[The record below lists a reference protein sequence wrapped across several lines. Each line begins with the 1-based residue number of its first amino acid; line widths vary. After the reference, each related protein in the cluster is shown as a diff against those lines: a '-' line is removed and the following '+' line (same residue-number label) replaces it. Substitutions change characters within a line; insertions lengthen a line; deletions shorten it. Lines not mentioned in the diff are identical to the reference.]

1 MAITFKRYKKIAE
14 DVLEIEREFNE
25 KAGVSEEFCSFPEF
39 IREELLPPNNT
50 VFDISCKEM
59 QRVWD
64 VKLPINEF

>member
-1 MAITFKRYKKIAE
+1 M
-14 DVLEIEREFNE
+14 
-25 KAGVSEEFCSFPEF
+25 
-39 IREELLPPNNT
+39 REELLPPNNT